1 MIRYKTRDKRFRT
14 IDEIVSIYN
23 SISLSSLIR
32 PPFVIHQHVTGE
44 WTKGLEKN
52 PSNRRYVRYIIYGT
66 HEGKAEA

>member
-1 MIRYKTRDKRFRT
+1 MHLFRGNQVNRNYCAAGKRRKERSTVIRYKTRDKRFRT

-44 WTKGLEKN
+44 
-52 PSNRRYVRYIIYGT
+52 
-66 HEGKAEA
+66 